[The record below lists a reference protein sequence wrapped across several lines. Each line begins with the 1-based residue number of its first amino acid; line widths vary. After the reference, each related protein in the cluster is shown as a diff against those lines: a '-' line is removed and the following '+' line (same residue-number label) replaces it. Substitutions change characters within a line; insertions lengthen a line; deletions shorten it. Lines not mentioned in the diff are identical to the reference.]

1 MNRIALLI
9 PIALLTGCYT
19 QTDIK
24 RTITRADGSQEIYE
38 NKSHGYNYNPNF
50 TGHMDNNYQFHS
62 STHANSFVTIP
73 PQYPQQPTQYPANFP
88 YPQYTIR

>member
-50 TGHMDNNYQFHS
+50 TGHMDNNYQVHS
-62 STHANSFVTIP
+62 STHSNANANSNVFQSVTVP
-73 PQYPQQPTQYPANFP
+73 PTSPNGQFP
-88 YPQYTIR
+88 IK

>member
-9 PIALLTGCYT
+9 PIALLAGCYT

-62 STHANSFVTIP
+62 STHANSNSFVTLPP
-73 PQYPQQPTQYPANFP
+73 PQQAQQQPAQYT

>member
-24 RTITRADGSQEIYE
+24 RTIIRADGSQEIYE
-38 NKSHGYNYNPNF
+38 NKSHGYNYNPNY
-50 TGHMDNNYQFHS
+50 TGHWDNNYQVHS
-62 STHANSFVTIP
+62 STHSNANANSNVFQSVTVP
-73 PQYPQQPTQYPANFP
+73 PTSPNGQFP
-88 YPQYTIR
+88 IK

>member
-9 PIALLTGCYT
+9 PIPLLTGCYT

-50 TGHMDNNYQFHS
+50 TG
-62 STHANSFVTIP
+62 
-73 PQYPQQPTQYPANFP
+73 
-88 YPQYTIR
+88 RG

>member
-1 MNRIALLI
+1 MNRIALLL
-9 PIALLTGCYT
+9 PLTLLTGCYT

-50 TGHMDNNYQFHS
+50 TGHMDNNYQVHS
-62 STHANSFVTIP
+62 STHANSNSFVTVP
-73 PQYPQQPTQYPANFP
+73 PPSQPQYNVQQ
-88 YPQYTIR
+88 